1 MTIIL
6 WSNSNKFMNRW
17 LYIII
22 RTLFNYKNTMK
33 DQSLSQ
39 KFLKITQKFKRFNM
53 NESIFLIY
61 LVLLCILFLILLF
74 VPIIRIDQWS
84 VMKFR
89 LFSWSFVWTMVIVLI
104 SLAILI
110 GWNFS
115 AKFKNLFL
123 TYFGWRENDSLI
135 NFLFLFIL
143 TTVFLSIKNTANI
156 AYNNATQTMKFSGL
170 WNFVLIW
177 LLLGII
183 FTLISVV
190 KWAQKTWKK
199 TKIINVVDDEHRQ
212 WEAIKE
218 EIKKWLFEDQTVRK
232 D

>member
-1 MTIIL
+1 M
-6 WSNSNKFMNRW
+6 NNKN
-17 LYIII
+17 
-22 RTLFNYKNTMK
+22 
-33 DQSLSQ
+33 LSQ
-39 KFLKITQKFKRFNM
+39 KLLKIKQKLKRFNIHD
-53 NESIFLIY
+53 SIFLIY
-61 LVLLCILFLILLF
+61 LVFLCILFLVLLF
-74 VPIIRIDQWS
+74 APIIKIAAYDQW
-84 VMKFR
+84 KAIWFR

-170 WNFVLIW
+170 WNFVLVW
-177 LLLGII
+177 LLLGVIL
-183 FTLISVV
+183 TLVSVV

-212 WEAIKE
+212 WEATKE
-218 EIKKWLFEDQTVRK
+218 EIKKWLFDDQAVRED
-232 D
+232 